1 MQIATGTVVNGKIA
15 IEATTLQEGA
25 RVAVLARGADE
36 PFQLSAA
43 DENELLA
50 AIAEIEH
57 GEFITLDQLLDS
69 LPQ

>member
-1 MQIATGTVVNGKIA
+1 MQIATGT